1 MTETGGRCVT
11 HFSPSFNAISAQ
23 LQRRVAEREDP
34 MSRMTIPARR
44 PEWLET
50 EDHFVPSETATAG
63 QWRAHQKRMPRDRD
77 VDQFVRIANRLGLA
91 DDVPLLPR
99 LRALANENVT
109 SLPRKR

>member
-1 MTETGGRCVT
+1 
-11 HFSPSFNAISAQ
+11 
-23 LQRRVAEREDP
+23 

-63 QWRAHQKRMPRDRD
+63 QWRAHQMRMPYDRD

-99 LRALANENVT
+99 LRALANDNVT
-109 SLPRKR
+109 CMPRKG

>member
-1 MTETGGRCVT
+1 
-11 HFSPSFNAISAQ
+11 
-23 LQRRVAEREDP
+23 
-34 MSRMTIPARR
+34 
-44 PEWLET
+44 
-50 EDHFVPSETATAG
+50 
-63 QWRAHQKRMPRDRD
+63 MPRDRD